1 MTRHSKIR
9 YNQIMRKFPVEIDRS
24 SPLGLAEQ
32 VVKGVKDA
40 IRTGRYREGDRL
52 PTWREMAKTLG
63 VSQRIPRE
71 AIAQL
76 VRDGFVVSR
85 PRLGCTV
92 AADVARRR
100 EWKGVVLVVQS
111 RNESE
116 SYSSLCMFNAM
127 ERILARAGFAVIR
140 TNVEHRAGK
149 HTPYDLT
156 MADRILSFKIDFVVI
171 EGSSRQLQRWIE
183 SHHVPYL
190 SFSNTWGCAALDESI
205 LGNHLRLDFSTAI
218 KDFVGHCRRANVR
231 RVLQVSFAYP
241 EMFDAIPDLSAVG
254 IGSERWTVPCE
265 RDPTPN
271 QVTAAGMKAFSDR
284 LRKNRDWLPDV
295 LLFTDDYLA
304 IGGVMALMHAGVRI
318 PGEVRV
324 VTFANVGNEPVLA
337 FSPACIVA
345 DCARLGEAIAR
356 TILQNA
362 GKKLR
367 STNGGNPVYMP
378 GESFPL
384 C

>member
-1 MTRHSKIR
+1 
-9 YNQIMRKFPVEIDRS
+9 
-24 SPLGLAEQ
+24 
-32 VVKGVKDA
+32 
-40 IRTGRYREGDRL
+40 
-52 PTWREMAKTLG
+52 
-63 VSQRIPRE
+63 
-71 AIAQL
+71 
-76 VRDGFVVSR
+76 
-85 PRLGCTV
+85 
-92 AADVARRR
+92 
-100 EWKGVVLVVQS
+100 
-111 RNESE
+111 
-116 SYSSLCMFNAM
+116 
-127 ERILARAGFAVIR
+127 
-140 TNVEHRAGK
+140 
-149 HTPYDLT
+149 
-156 MADRILSFKIDFVVI
+156 
-171 EGSSRQLQRWIE
+171 
-183 SHHVPYL
+183 
-190 SFSNTWGCAALDESI
+190 
-205 LGNHLRLDFSTAI
+205 
-218 KDFVGHCRRANVR
+218 
-231 RVLQVSFAYP
+231 
-241 EMFDAIPDLSAVG
+241 MFDAIPDLSAVG

-304 IGGVMALMHAGVRI
+304 IGGVVALMHAGVRI

-324 VTFANVGNEPVLA
+324 VTFANVGNEPVLP
-337 FSPACIVA
+337 FSQACIVA